1 MSETTESGNAPEG
14 EVLPESSVVV
24 EDQAESTPAEA
35 AEPEKPK
42 PDPVQRRIDRLTR
55 EKYQLRARL
64 EELERRVSE
73 PAPKAAEPQGAP
85 KLEQFESFDDYVSAK
100 AEWVAEQKFRTLT
113 ESQQREAREQ
123 QAQRQQAE
131 VSQSW
136 QQRIES
142 ARSSVPDYD
151 EIIESADVVLSPAMG
166 QAIVESEQGPM
177 VALYLARHPDEAEK
191 LASLSPTAV
200 ARAIGRIEAKL
211 ESEQITKTQSTAPKP
226 PSPVRGS
233 VPASR
238 APSDSD
244 DIITWMKKRNAE
256 VRPRK

>member
-14 EVLPESSVVV
+14 EVLPESSVTV
-24 EDQAESTPAEA
+24 EDQAESTTAEA

-55 EKYQLRARL
+55 EKYQLKARL

-113 ESQQREAREQ
+113 ESQQRAAQEQ
-123 QAQRQQAE
+123 QAKRQQAE

-136 QQRIES
+136 QQRVES
-142 ARSSVPDYD
+142 ARTSVPDYD

-177 VALYLARHPDEAEK
+177 VALYLARHPEEAEK

-211 ESEQITKTQSTAPKP
+211 EGEQINKTQSTAPKP

-233 VPASR
+233 TVKPTSALE
-238 APSDSD
+238 AD
-244 DIITWMKKRNAE
+244 DYDTFVKLR
-256 VRPRK
+256 RKQILARR

>member
-14 EVLPESSVVV
+14 EVLPESSVTV

-55 EKYQLRARL
+55 EKYQLKARL

-85 KLEQFESFDDYVSAK
+85 KIEQFESFADYVRAEAVWSAK
-100 AEWVAEQKFRTLT
+100 QEMRAQREE
-113 ESQQREAREQ
+113 QQRETQEQ
-123 QAQRQQAE
+123 QAKRQQEE
-131 VSQSW
+131 VLQAW
-136 QQRIES
+136 QQRVDS
-142 ARSSVPDYD
+142 ARSAVPDYD
-151 EIIESADVVLSPAMG
+151 EIIESADVVLSPAMV
-166 QAIVESEQGPM
+166 QAVVESEHGPM
-177 VALYLARHPDEAEK
+177 IGLYFARHPEEAEK

-233 VPASR
+233 TVKPTSAIEADDYDTFVKLRRKQIASR
-238 APSDSD
+238 
-244 DIITWMKKRNAE
+244 R
-256 VRPRK
+256 